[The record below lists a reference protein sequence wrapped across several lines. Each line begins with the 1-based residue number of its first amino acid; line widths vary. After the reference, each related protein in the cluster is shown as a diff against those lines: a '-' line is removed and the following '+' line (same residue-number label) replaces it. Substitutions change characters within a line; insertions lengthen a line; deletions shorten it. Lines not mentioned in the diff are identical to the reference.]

1 MSIQDVGV
9 RVFLQPL
16 DMIGQDASDFG
27 RRGCKAVS
35 LQAPLRH
42 QRYLIEPRST
52 PFGYVH
58 VKVVVSGLRLCGW

>member
-35 LQAPLRH
+35 LQAPCVTNGISSSHDQPLLAT
-42 QRYLIEPRST
+42 YTS
-52 PFGYVH
+52 
-58 VKVVVSGLRLCGW
+58 KS